1 MAIQKITFDAA
12 SVSSKMDADINH
24 FLTSGVHGIFYG
36 ILGRCQAS
44 VSNNYISFQS
54 GYVQVYGRRI
64 YVESGTKIS
73 VSLDGSAYG
82 YVIIKIDLGN
92 NTISLEKKEASS
104 AYPTLTQNDLMNGG
118 LIYEF
123 PLCRYTKTS
132 SSITLDGSYTPP
144 YIYNDQTNINSKGT
158 QIRNDV
164 SSDYGPLWDGYSSL
178 SYGNVYVF
186 TGITSLNAYNG
197 IISLYVGGANVIF
210 CGASVGGS
218 GGIVHYRYNGQ
229 DCTLS
234 CQLTSSKLY
243 VEDSRGNQ
251 PKYARVIRQAVSAK

>member
-24 FLTSGVHGIFYG
+24 FLTSGVNGIFYG

-44 VSNNYISFQS
+44 VSNNYISFQN

-64 YVESGTKIS
+64 FVESGTKIS

-82 YVIIKIDLGN
+82 IVIIKIDLGN
-92 NTISLEKKEASS
+92 NVIALEKKEASS
-104 AYPTLTQNDLMNGG
+104 AYPTLTQQDLMNGG

-132 SSITLDGSYTPP
+132 SSITLDSTYEPP
-144 YIYNDQTNINSKGT
+144 YIKNDQTKINEKATEVKNDASSK
-158 QIRNDV
+158 
-164 SSDYGPLWDGYSSL
+164 YGSIYDGWSTL
-178 SYGNVYVF
+178 SYGHCYVF
-186 TGITSLNAYNG
+186 EDINSLNAFNA
-197 IISLYVGGANVIF
+197 IISVYVGGANVLF
-210 CGASVGGS
+210 CGAAVGGS

-251 PKYARVIRQAVSAK
+251 PKYARVIR

>member
-1 MAIQKITFDAA
+1 MAIVKVTFDAA
-12 SVSSKMDADINH
+12 SVSSKTDADINH
-24 FLTSGVHGIFYG
+24 FLTSGVSGIFYG
-36 ILGRCQAS
+36 ILGRCVAS

-54 GYVQVYGRRI
+54 GYVQAYGRRV
-64 YVESGTKIS
+64 YVESGTKIA

-92 NTISLEKKEASS
+92 NTITLEKKEASS

-132 SSITLDGSYTPP
+132 TSITLDTNYDPP
-144 YIYNDQTNINSKGT
+144 SIKNDQTNINAKGT
-158 QIRNDV
+158 AV
-164 SSDYGPLWDGYSSL
+164 LSEASSRYGPVYDEWSTL
-178 SYGNVYVF
+178 SYGHCYVF
-186 TGITSLNAYNG
+186 DGITTSNAYDG
-197 IISLYVGGANVIF
+197 IISLYVGGSNVLF

-251 PKYARVIRQAVSAK
+251 PKYARVIR

>member
-24 FLTSGVHGIFYG
+24 FLTSGVNGIFYG

-44 VSNNYISFQS
+44 VSNNYISFQN

-92 NTISLEKKEASS
+92 NSISLEKKEASS

-132 SSITLDGSYTPP
+132 TSITLDTNYDPP
-144 YIYNDQTNINSKGT
+144 SIKNDQTKINEKGT
-158 QIRNDV
+158 EVKNDA
-164 SSDYGPLWDGYSSL
+164 SSKYGPVWDMYSSL
-178 SYGNVYVF
+178 SQGNCYVF
-186 TGITSLNAYNG
+186 EDINSSNAFDG
-197 IISLYVGGANVIF
+197 IISVYVDGTNVLF
-210 CGASVGGS
+210 CGASVSGS
-218 GGIVHYRYNGQ
+218 GGVVNYRYNGQ
-229 DCTLS
+229 DCYLS

-243 VEDSRGNQ
+243 IEDSRGRQ
-251 PKYARVIRQAVSAK
+251 PKYARVIR

>member
-24 FLTSGVHGIFYG
+24 FLTSGVNGIFYG

-44 VSNNYISFQS
+44 VSNNYISFQN

-64 YVESGTKIS
+64 FVESGTKIS

-82 YVIIKIDLGN
+82 YVIIKINLGD
-92 NTISLEKKEASS
+92 NTINLEKKEATS

-132 SSITLDGSYTPP
+132 SSITLDSSYDPP
-144 YIYNDQTNINSKGT
+144 YIKNDQTKINEKGT
-158 QIRNDV
+158 EIRNDM
-164 SSDYGPLWDGYSSL
+164 SSSYGPLWDAYSSL
-178 SYGNVYVF
+178 SYGTCYVF

-197 IISLYVGGANVIF
+197 IISLYVGRGR
-210 CGASVGGS
+210 SGS
-218 GGIVHYRYNGQ
+218 GAAASFRGRCRSIISPKAAGPANGAM
-229 DCTLS
+229 S
-234 CQLTSSKLY
+234 FFPSSTR
-243 VEDSRGNQ
+243 RGGRSTN
-251 PKYARVIRQAVSAK
+251 AITR

>member
-24 FLTSGVHGIFYG
+24 FLTSAVNGIFYG
-36 ILGRCQAS
+36 ILGRCVAS
-44 VSNNYISFQS
+44 VSNNYISFQN

-64 YVESGTKIS
+64 FVESGTKIS

-82 YVIIKIDLGN
+82 IVIIKIDLGN
-92 NTISLEKKEASS
+92 NTITLEKKEASS

-132 SSITLDGSYTPP
+132 SSITLDANYTPP
-144 YIYNDQTNINSKGT
+144 YIYNDQTKINDKAVEV
-158 QIRNDV
+158 RNDT
-164 SSDYGPLWDGYSSL
+164 SSRYGPLWDMYSSH
-178 SYGNVYVF
+178 SYGNTYVF
-186 TGITSLNAYNG
+186 EDITSLNAYDG
-197 IISLYVGGANVIF
+197 IISIYVGGTNVLF
-210 CGASVGGS
+210 CGAAVGGS
-218 GGIVHYRYNGQ
+218 GGVVHYRYNGQ

-234 CQLTSSKLY
+234 CQLTGTKLY

-251 PKYARVIRQAVSAK
+251 PRYARVIR

>member
-24 FLTSGVHGIFYG
+24 FLTSGVNGIFYG

-44 VSNNYISFQS
+44 VSNNYISFQN

-92 NTISLEKKEASS
+92 NTITLEKKEASS

-132 SSITLDGSYTPP
+132 TSITLDTNYDPP
-144 YIYNDQTNINSKGT
+144 SIKNDQTNINTKGT
-158 QIRNDV
+158 AV
-164 SSDYGPLWDGYSSL
+164 LSEASSRYGPVYDGWSTL
-178 SYGNVYVF
+178 SYGHCYVF
-186 TGITSLNAYNG
+186 DGITTSNAYDG
-197 IISLYVGGANVIF
+197 IISLYVGGTNVIF

-251 PKYARVIRQAVSAK
+251 PKYARVIR

>member
-24 FLTSGVHGIFYG
+24 FLTSGVSGIFYG

-44 VSNNYISFQS
+44 VSNNYISFQN

-64 YVESGTKIS
+64 FVESGTKIS

-104 AYPTLTQNDLMNGG
+104 NYPALTQNDLMNGG

-132 SSITLDGSYTPP
+132 SSITLDGNYDPP
-144 YIYNDQTNINSKGT
+144 YIKNDQTNINTKAT
-158 QIRNDV
+158 QVRDDV
-164 SSDYGPLWDGYSSL
+164 SSSYGSLYDGWSTH
-178 SYGNVYVF
+178 SYGNCYVF
-186 TGITSLNAYNG
+186 TGITILNAYNG
-197 IISLYVGGANVIF
+197 IISVYVGGITVMF
-210 CGASVGGS
+210 TGASVGGS
-218 GGIVHYRYNGQ
+218 GGIVYYRYLGQ

-234 CQLTSSKLY
+234 CQLVSDKLY

-251 PKYARVIRQAVSAK
+251 PKYARVIR

>member
-1 MAIQKITFDAA
+1 M
-12 SVSSKMDADINH
+12 
-24 FLTSGVHGIFYG
+24 
-36 ILGRCQAS
+36 
-44 VSNNYISFQS
+44 
-54 GYVQVYGRRI
+54 
-64 YVESGTKIS
+64 
-73 VSLDGSAYG
+73 
-82 YVIIKIDLGN
+82 IIKIDLGN
-92 NTISLEKKEASS
+92 NTITLEKKEASS

-132 SSITLDGSYTPP
+132 TSITFDSTYDPP
-144 YIYNDQTNINSKGT
+144 SIKNDQTKINEKGT
-158 QIRNDV
+158 AV
-164 SSDYGPLWDGYSSL
+164 LSEASSRYGPVYDGWSTL
-178 SYGNVYVF
+178 SYGDCYVF
-186 TGITSLNAYNG
+186 DGITTSNAYDG
-197 IISLYVGGANVIF
+197 IISLYVGGTNVIF

-251 PKYARVIRQAVSAK
+251 PKYARVIR

>member
-24 FLTSGVHGIFYG
+24 FLTSGVNGIFYG
-36 ILGRCQAS
+36 ILGRCVAS
-44 VSNNYISFQS
+44 VSNNYISFQN

-132 SSITLDGSYTPP
+132 SSITLDSTYDPP
-144 YIYNDQTNINSKGT
+144 YIKNDQANINSKSVSVK
-158 QIRNDV
+158 NDISSIYGYVWQNYYSSV
-164 SSDYGPLWDGYSSL
+164 SSNIYKFNNITISNASDGVI
-178 SYGNVYVF
+178 GV
-186 TGITSLNAYNG
+186 
-197 IISLYVGGANVIF
+197 YVGGAYVTF
-210 CGASVGGS
+210 KAAAMSGS
-218 GGIVHYRYNGQ
+218 GGVVYYTYLGNHY
-229 DCTLS
+229 TLTG
-234 CQLTSSKLY
+234 QLTSSGLY
-243 VEDSRGNQ
+243 LEDSRGSQ
-251 PKYARVIRQAVSAK
+251 PKYVHVTN

>member
-24 FLTSGVHGIFYG
+24 FLTSGVNGIFYG

-44 VSNNYISFQS
+44 VSNNYISFQN

-64 YVESGTKIS
+64 FVESGTKIS
-73 VSLDGSAYG
+73 VSLDGSAYRIG
-82 YVIIKIDLGN
+82 VIKNDLGN
-92 NTISLEKKEASS
+92 KTISLDKKEASS
-104 AYPTLTQNDLMNGG
+104 AYPTLVQNDLMNGG

-132 SSITLDGSYTPP
+132 SSITLDSTYDPP
-144 YIYNDQTNINSKGT
+144 YIKNDQTKINEKATEVKNDASSK
-158 QIRNDV
+158 
-164 SSDYGPLWDGYSSL
+164 YGYLYDGWSHL
-178 SYGNVYVF
+178 SYGHCYTFDN
-186 TGITSLNAYNG
+186 INSLNAYNG
-197 IISLYVGGANVIF
+197 IISVYVGGTNVIF

-243 VEDSRGNQ
+243 VEDSRGNE
-251 PKYARVIRQAVSAK
+251 PKYARVIR

>member
-24 FLTSGVHGIFYG
+24 FLTSGVNGIFYG

-44 VSNNYISFQS
+44 VSNNYISFQN

-92 NTISLEKKEASS
+92 NTITLEKKEASS

-118 LIYEF
+118 LIYQF

-132 SSITLDGSYTPP
+132 TSITLDTDYDPP
-144 YIYNDQTNINSKGT
+144 SIKNDQTKINEKAVEVKNDASSK
-158 QIRNDV
+158 
-164 SSDYGPLWDGYSSL
+164 YGSIYDGWSTL
-178 SYGNVYVF
+178 SYGHCYVF
-186 TGITSLNAYNG
+186 EDITSLNAFNA
-197 IISLYVGGANVIF
+197 IISVYVGGTNVLF

-218 GGIVHYRYNGQ
+218 GGVVYYRYNGQ
-229 DCTLS
+229 DCHLS

-251 PKYARVIRQAVSAK
+251 PKYARVIR

>member
-24 FLTSGVHGIFYG
+24 FLTSNKNGIFYG
-36 ILGRCQAS
+36 ILGRCHAS
-44 VSNNYISFQS
+44 VSNNYISFQA
-54 GYVQVYGRRI
+54 GYAQVYGRRI

-92 NTISLEKKEASS
+92 NTITLEKKEASS
-104 AYPTLTQNDLMNGG
+104 AYPSLTQNDLMNGG

-132 SSITLDGSYTPP
+132 SSITLDGNYTPP

-158 QIRNDV
+158 QVKNDI
-164 SSDYGPLWDGYSSL
+164 SSDYGPLWDAYSSL
-178 SYGNVYVF
+178 SYGTCYV
-186 TGITSLNAYNG
+186 S
-197 IISLYVGGANVIF
+197 
-210 CGASVGGS
+210 
-218 GGIVHYRYNGQ
+218 
-229 DCTLS
+229 
-234 CQLTSSKLY
+234 
-243 VEDSRGNQ
+243 
-251 PKYARVIRQAVSAK
+251 QALQA

>member
-24 FLTSGVHGIFYG
+24 FLTSGVSGIFYG

-44 VSNNYISFQS
+44 VSNNYISFQN

-64 YVESGTKIS
+64 FVESGTKIS

-82 YVIIKIDLGN
+82 YVIIKINLGDN
-92 NTISLEKKEASS
+92 SISLEKKEASS

-132 SSITLDGSYTPP
+132 SSITLDSNYDPP
-144 YIYNDQTNINSKGT
+144 YIKNDQTKINEKGT
-158 QIRNDV
+158 EVRNNI
-164 SSDYGPLWDGYSSL
+164 SSSYGPLWDAWSSL
-178 SYGNVYVF
+178 SYGSCYVF
-186 TGITSLNAYNG
+186 TGITSLNAYDG
-197 IISLYVGGANVIF
+197 IISVYVGGTNVLF

-251 PKYARVIRQAVSAK
+251 PKYARVIR

>member
-1 MAIQKITFDAA
+1 MAVVKITFDAA

-54 GYVQVYGRRI
+54 GYVQVYGRRVF
-64 YVESGTKIS
+64 VESGTKIS

-92 NTISLEKKEASS
+92 NVITLEKKEASS
-104 AYPTLTQNDLMNGG
+104 SYPSLTQNDLMNGG

-132 SSITLDGSYTPP
+132 SSITLDSSYTPP
-144 YIYNDQTNINSKGT
+144 YIYNDQTKINEKGT
-158 QIRNDV
+158 AV
-164 SSDYGPLWDGYSSL
+164 LSEASSRYGPVYDGWSTL
-178 SYGNVYVF
+178 SYGTCYVF
-186 TGITSLNAYNG
+186 DGITTYNAYDG
-197 IISLYVGGANVIF
+197 IISLYVGGTNVLF

-243 VEDSRGNQ
+243 VEDSRGYQ
-251 PKYARVIRQAVSAK
+251 PKYARVIR